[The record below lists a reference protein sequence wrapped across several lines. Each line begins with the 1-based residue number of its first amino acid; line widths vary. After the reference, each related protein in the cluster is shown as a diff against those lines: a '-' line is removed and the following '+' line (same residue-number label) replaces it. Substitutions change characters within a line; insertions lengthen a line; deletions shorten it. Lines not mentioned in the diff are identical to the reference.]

1 MKIEDID
8 KNFKKTELNGLE
20 FNFFN
25 ALAEPFKL
33 EGFGWYE
40 QEHELR
46 RLPQWILPEI
56 NEGAATLSA
65 CSAGGAI
72 RFKTDSSSIAIMA
85 EVENPN
91 GMGHMPRSGHSGF
104 DLYLKTENGFR
115 FVANARA
122 EEGQLKAETVMFD
135 GKNNE
140 MREWMLYLPLY
151 NVTKTVEIGIDAGVA
166 SQILPVDSLKKPV
179 LFYGSSITQGGCAS
193 RPGNAYTHIVCRRLG
208 TELINFGFSG
218 CGRGELAVAQ
228 AISELELSAFVM
240 DYDHNAPDPEHLKA
254 THEAF
259 FKEVRKHRPDL
270 PIILVSK
277 PDFDTNSWEN
287 MLRREI
293 IQETYDNALN
303 SGDQHVYFVDGETLF
318 GDYERDA
325 CTVDGCHPNDL
336 GFMRMADVITP
347 VVKEAIG

>member
-1 MKIEDID
+1 
-8 KNFKKTELNGLE
+8 
-20 FNFFN
+20 
-25 ALAEPFKL
+25 
-33 EGFGWYE
+33 
-40 QEHELR
+40 
-46 RLPQWILPEI
+46 
-56 NEGAATLSA
+56 
-65 CSAGGAI
+65 
-72 RFKTDSSSIAIMA
+72 
-85 EVENPN
+85 
-91 GMGHMPRSGHSGF
+91 
-104 DLYLKTENGFR
+104 
-115 FVANARA
+115 
-122 EEGQLKAETVMFD
+122 
-135 GKNNE
+135 
-140 MREWMLYLPLY
+140 
-151 NVTKTVEIGIDAGVA
+151 
-166 SQILPVDSLKKPV
+166 
-179 LFYGSSITQGGCAS
+179 
-193 RPGNAYTHIVCRRLG
+193 LG